1 MKRNLTP
8 PYLSNRAHVVHVDLS
23 ALQATDAHMIMCSD
37 GLLDLYDDKGFDL
50 DDMVS
55 IWSDIV
61 VSGKQRDAKQNLA
74 LLLLRESIGGQDLEK
89 VSQTMTVDL
98 CFRWMDDTTILVQR
112 L

>member
-1 MKRNLTP
+1 
-8 PYLSNRAHVVHVDLS
+8 
-23 ALQATDAHMIMCSD
+23 MIMCSD

-89 VSQTMTVDL
+89 ISQMMTVDL

-112 L
+112 LY

>member
-1 MKRNLTP
+1 
-8 PYLSNRAHVVHVDLS
+8 
-23 ALQATDAHMIMCSD
+23 MIMCSD
-37 GLLDLYDDKGFDL
+37 GLLDLYEDKDFDL
-50 DDMVS
+50 HEMVP

-89 VSQTMTVDL
+89 ISQTMTVEL